1 MSILKV
7 VGVGLIAAIVSLLV
21 KSFRPEMSLQVSIAA
36 GVALFVYAAIELSGI
51 TETILSTAKEYG
63 LNTDYISVIFKALGL
78 AYITQFASDICR
90 DAGETAIAGK
100 VELCGKVMIVTASLP
115 GVVSLLDMIR
125 GLFSQVSG

>member
-125 GLFSQVSG
+125 GLFLQVSG